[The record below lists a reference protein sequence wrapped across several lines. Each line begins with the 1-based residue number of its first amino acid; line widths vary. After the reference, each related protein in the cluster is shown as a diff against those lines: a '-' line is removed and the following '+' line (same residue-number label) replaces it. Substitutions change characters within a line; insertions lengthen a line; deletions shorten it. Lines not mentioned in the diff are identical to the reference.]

1 MYNKITEKWTWEQFE
16 IDYLKENFNKRSNQL
31 LASQLDRKPAA
42 IAMKIKRLGLVRENT
57 DNIGQ
62 FKQGNK
68 LRPDFAINTVSTM
81 CFKGKPTK
89 MIKTVNGWKNYAV
102 YNYEQNV
109 CKIPKGYCIKF
120 IDGNEDNTD
129 VSNIKIVSKKN
140 KNKI

>member
-81 CFKGKPTK
+81 NFKGKPTK
-89 MIKTVNGWKNYAV
+89 MIKTVDGWKNYAV

-109 CKIPKGYCIKF
+109 GKIPKGYCIKF

-129 VSNIKIVSKKN
+129 ASNIKIVSKKN